1 MYSYNS
7 HSEKKAAR
15 TISIV
20 SGLLFTIFSLV
31 YLAVN
36 FRYLLSTTEDFSL
49 FVYST
54 SFFLD
59 KISQPG
65 GLLLY
70 ITGFLTQ
77 FLYYPWLGALI
88 ITGLLLFIRWL
99 VYKSFDFNKK
109 YFVLSYIPSF
119 LLLIAMTNVGR
130 SLYVVAHI
138 ESVFTYLPGMIILLL
153 SYFFFSRI
161 KDSRE
166 SIITICWL
174 FPLLFFA
181 LSGSYAIYFF
191 AFILLCSNS
200 SVRNQNRTLTYLI
213 CIGLYLLSFLLAKFV
228 FYPHAT
234 ASQALFGVYPAIPMG
249 HSGESLLP
257 HLLLVG
263 FFLFVAIKQHFL
275 PFGNRIISYARWTYT
290 NLIWFIVF
298 CAATACMANTNDDFR
313 DEMAIDNSIQ
323 KGDFNRALRVG
334 KDAPH
339 PTREMTI
346 LRNFAL
352 ELSGKAGEKMFEYT
366 QDFKSDGL
374 FFDYSKGGISY
385 PAGPMIY
392 LNLGARH
399 IASEWANND
408 YLNKRDSYR
417 VLKNYALIA
426 AVNGHL
432 NVTKN
437 VASILDKTQYHNDF
451 AKELNQFSADNSLIS
466 KDSVLGD
473 IKKRLSDKY
482 FEFPTKGKY
491 ADFICHFYR
500 SNIDNKVAYDYYMM
514 SALLDK
520 KLDKFAWG
528 VKLYRLF
535 YKNPLP
541 KHYAEA
547 AALCNYMH
555 VGPALYVN
563 AVTKKTFDE
572 FLKLKKDQKNPAT
585 EKNIMRRNYGQT
597 FWWYYMYK

>member
-7 HSEKKAAR
+7 HSGKKAAR

-36 FRYLLSTTEDFSL
+36 FRYLLSTAEDFSL
-49 FVYST
+49 FVYNT

-65 GLLLY
+65 GVLLY

-99 VYKSFDFNKK
+99 VYKSFDLNNK
-109 YFVLSYIPSF
+109 YIILSYIPSF
-119 LLLIAMTNVGR
+119 LLLIAMTNVER
-130 SLYVVAHI
+130 SFYVMAHI
-138 ESVFTYLPGMIILLL
+138 ESMFTYLPGMFILLL

-166 SIITICWL
+166 SIITICCL
-174 FPLLFFA
+174 FPLLFFV

-191 AFILLCSNS
+191 AFILLCRNS
-200 SVRNQNRTLTYLI
+200 SGRDQNKTLIYLA

-234 ASQALFGVYPAIPMG
+234 GSQVLFGVYPAIPTG
-249 HSGESLLP
+249 HSGESFLP
-257 HLLLVG
+257 HLLLAG
-263 FFLFVAIKQHFL
+263 FFLLVIIKRLFS
-275 PFGNRIISYARWTYT
+275 PFGNRIISYSRWTYT
-290 NLIWFIVF
+290 NLIWFLVF
-298 CAATACMANTNDDFR
+298 CVATACLANTNDNFR
-313 DEMAIDNSIQ
+313 HEMAIDNFIQ
-323 KGDFNRALRVG
+323 QEDFDRALKVG
-334 KDAPH
+334 KDALH

-352 ELSGKAGEKMFEYT
+352 VLSGKAGEKMFEYT
-366 QDFKSDGL
+366 QDYKSDGL
-374 FFDYSKGGISY
+374 FFDYTKGGVSY

-392 LNLGARH
+392 FNLGARH

-408 YLNKRDSYR
+408 YLNRPDSYR

-426 AVNGHL
+426 TVNGHL
-432 NVTKN
+432 NATKN
-437 VASILDKTQYHNDF
+437 AASILGETQYHQDL
-451 AKELNQFSADNSLIS
+451 AKEFNQFSADNSLVS

-473 IKKRLSDKY
+473 IKKRQSDKY
-482 FEFPTKGKY
+482 FEIPTKGKY

-500 SNIDNKVAYDYYMM
+500 SNIDNKVAYDYYIM
-514 SALLDK
+514 SALLNK

-528 VKLYRLF
+528 VKLYKLF

-547 AALCNYMH
+547 AALCNYLH
-555 VGPALYVN
+555 VGPVLYVN
-563 AVTKKTFDE
+563 AATKKTFDE
-572 FLKLKKDQKNPAT
+572 FLKLKKEQKNPVT